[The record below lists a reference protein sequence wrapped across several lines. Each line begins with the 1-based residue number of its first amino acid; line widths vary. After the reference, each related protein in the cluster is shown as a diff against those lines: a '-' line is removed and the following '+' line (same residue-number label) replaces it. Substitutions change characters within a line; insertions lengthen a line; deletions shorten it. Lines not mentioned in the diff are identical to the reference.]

1 MLKVLPIIGGVVLLF
16 LLIIVAIILSGSNR
30 KKRETDSP
38 NPIDNNRS
46 KEAMPHEKTISLKN
60 QNQVTQPQE
69 NQPIKIE
76 EVTEFGKVPRF
87 DSEQKKEIAAMV
99 QASKGLE
106 TQLLRNDMNKAERED
121 SGPLPAE
128 KEADYYAVLQYKEG
142 GLDKE
147 FKMVSEKV
155 SVGRDA
161 ERPNFALPYDSY
173 VGRNHATI
181 CFDQG
186 KFYVEDLD
194 SKNGTF
200 VNGVRVTGKSEID
213 NNCTIRF
220 ANTDVVFKIN
230 I

>member
-46 KEAMPHEKTISLKN
+46 KEVMPHEKTISLKN

-69 NQPIKIE
+69 NPFAKNE
-76 EVTEFGKVPRF
+76 EAAEFGKVPRF
-87 DSEQKKEIAAMV
+87 DSEQKKEIAAMA
-99 QASKGLE
+99 QASRGVE
-106 TQLLRNDMNKAERED
+106 TQVLRSDISKVEKED

-128 KEADYYAVLQYKEG
+128 EETDYYAVLQYKEG
-142 GLDKE
+142 GIDKE
-147 FKMVSEKV
+147 FKMVSETV
-155 SVGRDA
+155 NVGRDA
-161 ERPNFALPYDSY
+161 ENPNFAIPYDGY
-173 VGRNHATI
+173 VGRNHAAI
-181 CFDQG
+181 YFEHG
-186 KFYVEDLD
+186 KFYVKDLD

-200 VNGVRVTGKSEID
+200 VNGVRVIGTSEID